1 MSRTA
6 QRCRERA
13 RDGRSYRSRAVL
25 PLQAR
30 VGALRRCNTEL
41 CESYTRCSGCV
52 VGDGSGRRTEG
63 MSYLTARL
71 SASSACCARVKD
83 SGLEG
88 ISCSILLRA
97 REWMVGKSSCCLD
110 DALKRAAMRTKSASS
125 RGLHGMK
132 DTTQEDRVRTH
143 ASW

>member
-1 MSRTA
+1 
-6 QRCRERA
+6 
-13 RDGRSYRSRAVL
+13 
-25 PLQAR
+25 
-30 VGALRRCNTEL
+30 
-41 CESYTRCSGCV
+41 
-52 VGDGSGRRTEG
+52 

-71 SASSACCARVKD
+71 SASSACSAREKD

-88 ISCSILLRA
+88 TSCSILLRA
-97 REWMVGKSSCCLD
+97 REWIVGKSSCCLD